1 MIGGSEIR
9 GSYAKGI
16 ITKRYGYDSVTGNYS
31 NTLFISLKNDIP
43 HIYPKNNTSL
53 IAASRTFAS
62 NLFLNLNNDINLAEV
77 EWGNFSKSYNERSNI
92 PQKLLSDIFQTVLNQ
107 FEKETEITKEN
118 KKIKEKTI
126 LLSYEEMDYLKLQLK
141 ETVKR
146 VEEAKQ
152 PLKWYQFLQK
162 LRFNFVK
169 KQSEMALEELG
180 KSTVVKEGKKKK

>member
-1 MIGGSEIR
+1 MPGIARTIGC
-9 GSYAKGI
+9 K
-16 ITKRYGYDSVTGNYS
+16 
-31 NTLFISLKNDIP
+31 
-43 HIYPKNNTSL
+43 
-53 IAASRTFAS
+53 
-62 NLFLNLNNDINLAEV
+62 
-77 EWGNFSKSYNERSNI
+77 W
-92 PQKLLSDIFQTVLNQ
+92 QT
-107 FEKETEITKEN
+107 
-118 KKIKEKTI
+118 KEKTI

-180 KSTVVKEGKKKK
+180 NSTVIKEGKKKK